1 MRTKWQSGSA
11 VGNAAPGR
19 RKGNRPIGNEGCAPG
34 KSSPYLSRKIYLI
47 CCRRLAFFV
56 TAECA
61 PSRPLGGAAVFMFG
75 RRSGPVK
82 IRKRSLALLLTL
94 AMALGLTA
102 CGGKEEEAWDGGPVY
117 MAEALDY
124 TSEQLRIMSGC
135 AVGDSFYLVDIA
147 PEKLASG
154 PTRRDVDRIQR
165 ISLEDGAAQPLPAYQ
180 MADTSEAQRKY
191 ILSSVLRPGTDGT
204 LWQTMKLANATYAL
218 PEGFDEENGD
228 WEPYKTKNW
237 QGWVL
242 RRLDTE
248 GRELFRFEEEAAALE
263 SRLGIGRI
271 SDLLM
276 DGDGEIAAI
285 GEKGAAVLS
294 MDGALRFTL
303 PVEEPEFINYPPR
316 LILMGDGGVGMAE
329 YAVEGDSHHIRLQT
343 IDKDARSWGRK
354 YLAPAFGGVFDGT
367 GDVLFYY
374 LAGDELRTWREDTQ
388 DAGKGETVLNWAN
401 VGINAK
407 HVSIFA
413 AADGGRLLTVTE
425 DRGEFDFD
433 TGVDGEQELF
443 LLTAAEKPDR
453 KTLTY
458 ATLGIQN
465 NVERAAILA
474 FNRTNPD
481 YQIVVKDYTDYS
493 PNASREDAIMR
504 LAAEIGAGKAPDIL
518 ATENMP
524 VEQWG
529 ASGLLEDLWPWIDQ
543 DPDISREDLME
554 RVFEAME
561 VDGKLY
567 EVTDSFR
574 FWTLMGAKEL
584 VGDRMSWTPADMETA
599 LAKLPEGS
607 IGIDEGGTALLLN
620 ILNLDWS
627 QYVDWGSGTC
637 SFDSEEFRDLLEFCG
652 GFPESASGERWE
664 RVNDGW
670 QLVCSIYPMSFES
683 VQVAEAVV
691 GGEASF
697 VGYPNNTGRAGSGF
711 LVSGTLAMSSGCR
724 YKEGAW
730 AFLRSLLLPR
740 DTLGGFD
747 NSHQFFTNKELFE
760 KSMKKAMNTPPSPYA
775 AEYGAISV
783 SPRKVTQEDCDQIM
797 ELYNAVDT
805 VCRSNPSLET
815 IITEAAGA
823 YFAGD
828 KTLEETAELI
838 QNRAALYVSEQS

>member
-1 MRTKWQSGSA
+1 M
-11 VGNAAPGR
+11 
-19 RKGNRPIGNEGCAPG
+19 
-34 KSSPYLSRKIYLI
+34 
-47 CCRRLAFFV
+47 
-56 TAECA
+56 
-61 PSRPLGGAAVFMFG
+61 
-75 RRSGPVK
+75 
-82 IRKRSLALLLTL
+82 
-94 AMALGLTA
+94 
-102 CGGKEEEAWDGGPVY
+102 
-117 MAEALDY
+117 
-124 TSEQLRIMSGC
+124 
-135 AVGDSFYLVDIA
+135 
-147 PEKLASG
+147 
-154 PTRRDVDRIQR
+154 
-165 ISLEDGAAQPLPAYQ
+165 
-180 MADTSEAQRKY
+180 
-191 ILSSVLRPGTDGT
+191 
-204 LWQTMKLANATYAL
+204 
-218 PEGFDEENGD
+218 
-228 WEPYKTKNW
+228 
-237 QGWVL
+237 
-242 RRLDTE
+242 
-248 GRELFRFEEEAAALE
+248 
-263 SRLGIGRI
+263 
-271 SDLLM
+271 
-276 DGDGEIAAI
+276 
-285 GEKGAAVLS
+285 
-294 MDGALRFTL
+294 
-303 PVEEPEFINYPPR
+303 
-316 LILMGDGGVGMAE
+316 
-329 YAVEGDSHHIRLQT
+329 
-343 IDKDARSWGRK
+343 
-354 YLAPAFGGVFDGT
+354 
-367 GDVLFYY
+367 
-374 LAGDELRTWREDTQ
+374 
-388 DAGKGETVLNWAN
+388 
-401 VGINAK
+401 
-407 HVSIFA
+407 
-413 AADGGRLLTVTE
+413 
-425 DRGEFDFD
+425 
-433 TGVDGEQELF
+433 
-443 LLTAAEKPDR
+443 
-453 KTLTY
+453 
-458 ATLGIQN
+458 
-465 NVERAAILA
+465 
-474 FNRTNPD
+474 
-481 YQIVVKDYTDYS
+481 VKDYTDYS

-652 GFPESASGERWE
+652 GFPESASDERWE

-697 VGYPNNTGRAGSGF
+697 VGYPNNTGRAGSSF

-760 KSMKKAMNTPPSPYA
+760 KSMKKAMNTSPSPYA

-815 IITEAAGA
+815 IIAE
-823 YFAGD
+823 D